1 MTEPEIK
8 TDKIEEVPVEEA
20 VVTPEALT
28 PAPSK
33 RAERGERGGGREKRG
48 RRGSNRT
55 NRERPRPEFDQKTVS
70 VRRVARVV
78 AGGRRF
84 SLSAAVVAGNRK
96 GLVGV
101 GLGKGLDT
109 ALAMDKAFRAARKNM
124 ITIPLTKD
132 GSIPHEV
139 YAKSSSAR
147 VIIMPAP
154 GRGLIAGGAVRIVLE
169 LAGISNVTA
178 KILSPSKNALSNAR
192 ATIQALSTL
201 RSRVAP
207 RQ

>member
-1 MTEPEIK
+1 MSEPDINTGKITETTEVEVTAVPE
-8 TDKIEEVPVEEA
+8 VA
-20 VVTPEALT
+20 T
-28 PAPSK
+28 PAPAK
-33 RAERGERGGGREKRG
+33 RAERGGSREKRG
-48 RRGSNRT
+48 RRPSNRT
-55 NRERPRPEFDQKTVS
+55 GRERPKPEFDQKTVS

-96 GLVGV
+96 GTVGV

-109 ALAMDKAFRAARKNM
+109 ALAMDKAFRSARKEM
-124 ITIPLTKD
+124 ISIPLTKE

-147 VIIMPAP
+147 VLIMPAP

-169 LAGISNVTA
+169 LAGISDVTA

-192 ATIQALSTL
+192 AAVKALSTL
-201 RSRVAP
+201 RP
-207 RQ
+207 RK